1 MSYRIE
7 IVPIDS
13 LHQHEQVIPER
24 LAKVTEIITREQCVD
39 LPVVVDEKTRVIL
52 DGHHRYN
59 TLKNLGAK
67 KVPALLID
75 YFDDTL
81 ITVEARPESGLKS
94 ITKKEIIDMGLSN
107 KVFKPKTTRHKLK
120 FQVERINVPLK
131 ELM

>member
-1 MSYRIE
+1 MYRIE

-13 LHQHEQVIPER
+13 LHQHEQVIPDR
-24 LAKVTEIITREQCVD
+24 LAKVTEIVTREQCVD
-39 LPVVVDEKTRVIL
+39 IPVVVDEKSRVIL

-59 TLKNLGAK
+59 ALKNMGAK
-67 KVPALLID
+67 KVPALLIN

-81 ITVEARPESGLKS
+81 ITVEARLESGLAS

-120 FQVERINVPLK
+120 FTVERINVPLA

>member
-13 LHQHEQVIPER
+13 LHQHEQIIPER
-24 LAKVTEIITREQCVD
+24 LAKVVEIVTREQCVD
-39 LPVVVDEKTRVIL
+39 VPVVVDEKSRVIL
-52 DGHHRYN
+52 DGHHRFN
-59 TLKNLGAK
+59 ALKQLGAK

-75 YFDDTL
+75 YFDDSL
-81 ITVEARPESGLKS
+81 ISVEARPESGFKS
-94 ITKKEIIDMGLSN
+94 LSKKEIIDMGLSD

-120 FQVERINVPLK
+120 FTLEKINMPLK

>member
-13 LHQHEQVIPER
+13 LHQHEQIIPER
-24 LAKVTEIITREQCVD
+24 LAKVVDIMTRERCVD
-39 LPVVVDEKTRVIL
+39 VPVVVDEKSRVIL

-59 TLKNLGAK
+59 ALKSMGAK
-67 KVPALLID
+67 NVPTLLID
-75 YFDDTL
+75 YFDES
-81 ITVEARPESGLKS
+81 IISVEARPESGLS
-94 ITKKEIIDMGLSN
+94 RVTKKEIIDMGLSD

-120 FQVERINVPLK
+120 FAVEKINVPLK

>member
-1 MSYRIE
+1 MTYKIE
-7 IVPIDS
+7 IVPIHS
-13 LHQHEQVIPER
+13 LHQHEEVLPER

-39 LPVVVDEKTRVIL
+39 IPVVVDEKSRVIL

-59 TLKNLGAK
+59 TLRELGAK

-75 YFDDTL
+75 YFDDAL

-94 ITKKEIIDMGLSN
+94 ITKKEIIDMGLSD

-120 FQVERINVPLK
+120 FTVERINVPLA